1 MAGLAD
7 GAAAR
12 RAARWAGA
20 FYLVI
25 MVGAIFAE
33 AVVRGGLVVSGD
45 AAATAA
51 KISASQDL
59 WRWGVL
65 ADVAVA
71 IGDVA
76 VGVLLFLLLAP
87 VSKALSFG
95 AAAFRLV
102 YSAVILANAGLF
114 LVPVLLVGNLDGKSA
129 AEAAQAMGLAMYSL
143 RLHTAIFAIGL
154 MLFGLHLVMV
164 GALVAKAK
172 FLPRVLGWA
181 LGFAGVC
188 YVVNSALGIVA
199 PSVAS
204 GLFPWIL
211 LPGFLAEG
219 TLTLWLLIAG
229 VKAQAW
235 DAQNQGR

>member
-1 MAGLAD
+1 MMAGLAD
-7 GAAAR
+7 GASAR
-12 RAARWAGA
+12 KVARWAGA

-51 KISASQDL
+51 KISASQEL

-95 AAAFRLV
+95 AAAVRLV

-114 LVPVLLVGNLDGKSA
+114 LRRSCWWDIWMESPRRRRRRPWAWPCIPCGCMARSSPSASCCLVC
-129 AEAAQAMGLAMYSL
+129 
-143 RLHTAIFAIGL
+143 I
-154 MLFGLHLVMV
+154 
-164 GALVAKAK
+164 
-172 FLPRVLGWA
+172 W
-181 LGFAGVC
+181 
-188 YVVNSALGIVA
+188 
-199 PSVAS
+199 
-204 GLFPWIL
+204 
-211 LPGFLAEG
+211 
-219 TLTLWLLIAG
+219 
-229 VKAQAW
+229 
-235 DAQNQGR
+235 